1 MRPMVLLQVQ
11 EEVGTNGGAW
21 EQGGA
26 EEWEDPAPKQAREFL
41 GVPLPKHWEVGTGP
55 ETPSLGPL
63 AGNFPSQLA

>member
-1 MRPMVLLQVQ
+1 MEPGNRVVLLRL
-11 EEVGTNGGAW
+11 
-21 EQGGA
+21 
-26 EEWEDPAPKQAREFL
+26 EEWGDPAPKQAREFL